1 MPELSQPIPLFPLA
15 DVVFFP
21 GTVLPLRLFEPRY
34 LKMAKDL
41 LEGDGLLAVG
51 LQDTAPGEE
60 DDSDPPR
67 LHSPVTVGRT
77 RRWERLPDGTVHVE
91 VEGLVRAEIVLEF
104 PGLEYRRGLVRAL
117 QEAAL
122 DPEETLELS
131 RQLLRGLQRLVGAEE
146 SDPEEINLDPTL
158 DLGRFCDSLAFL
170 LPMEPHRKQGLLAEL
185 NPAVRARQL
194 VEFLEE
200 LRGRGALRRV
210 VHILPGFSLN

>member
-1 MPELSQPIPLFPLA
+1 MPDLSQPIPLFPLV

-51 LQDTAPGEE
+51 LQDASAGEE
-60 DDSDPPR
+60 DPPR
-67 LHSPVTVGRT
+67 LHPLVTVGRT
-77 RRWERLPDGTVHVE
+77 RRWERQPDGTVHVE
-91 VEGLVRAEIVLEF
+91 VEGLVRAEVVLEF
-104 PGLEYRRGLVRAL
+104 PGMEYRRGLVRAL

-122 DPEETLELS
+122 EPQDTLDLS
-131 RQLLRGLQRLVGAEE
+131 RRLLRGLQRLVGAEE
-146 SDPEEINLDPTL
+146 SDPDEIKLDPTL

-170 LPMEPHRKQGLLAEL
+170 LPMEPLRKQGLLAEL
-185 NPAVRARQL
+185 DPAVRAREL